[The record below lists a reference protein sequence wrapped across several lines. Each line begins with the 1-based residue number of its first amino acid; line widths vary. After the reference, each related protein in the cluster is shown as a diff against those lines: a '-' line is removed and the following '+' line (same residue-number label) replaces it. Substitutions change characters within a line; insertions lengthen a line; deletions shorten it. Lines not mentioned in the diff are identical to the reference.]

1 MSCLPLQCRIACVLG
16 RGCWS
21 MAARRATGGR
31 PCCRHTL
38 LCCRHKQHPGCP
50 ATFPFIPQLL
60 SPHTSPA
67 RPLCCRNEHAYV
79 YSRLPNLIQGQGQLA
94 AKFTFQPA
102 SLQASTHTAA
112 VKLHCTQT
120 FVHAPAC
127 LQATLRFC

>member
-1 MSCLPLQCRIACVLG
+1 MLQAHTAPWLPV
-16 RGCWS
+16 
-21 MAARRATGGR
+21 T
-31 PCCRHTL
+31 
-38 LCCRHKQHPGCP
+38 HPS
-50 ATFPFIPQLL
+50 IPKLL
-60 SPHTSPA
+60 SQHASPA

-112 VKLHCTQT
+112 GALYCTQT